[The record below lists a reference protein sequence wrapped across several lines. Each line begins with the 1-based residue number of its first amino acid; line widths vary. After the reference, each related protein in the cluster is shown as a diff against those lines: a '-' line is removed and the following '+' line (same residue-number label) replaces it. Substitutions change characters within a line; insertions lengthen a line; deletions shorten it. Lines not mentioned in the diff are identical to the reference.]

1 MLCYPSVACVTEDV
15 ARIAASLQITSQQAV
30 KAPEEDEMFTCLR
43 LSPASEGQEIDEGE
57 EGSGV
62 GVGERK
68 GVMKKSSFIPYLS
81 KLD

>member
-1 MLCYPSVACVTEDV
+1 
-15 ARIAASLQITSQQAV
+15 V